1 MNVEQG
7 TVLKNERLT
16 PAHYRMTLACHPSY
30 QEAVPGQ
37 FVMLHVSGRDAPLLP
52 RPFSI
57 HRFLGLSGGKA
68 AVQVLYRVVGP
79 GTRKMARTR
88 GGERVQM
95 VGPLGKGFTLAGAG
109 SRPMLVAGG
118 IGVAPMVFLVQ
129 AMLEKGMNPRDCR
142 VFLGA
147 RDREELLCRDE
158 LIDAGVI
165 LQVTTDDGS
174 DGEHCPVT
182 HPFQTAARTDPP
194 DRIYACGPEAML
206 RCVDQAARVLKTP
219 CQVSIETLM
228 ACGIGAC
235 LGCAVKGKAK
245 GRYLHVCSEGP
256 VFDTELLDWN

>member
-1 MNVEQG
+1 MNVEQA

-57 HRFLGLSGGKA
+57 HRFLGLPGGEA

-88 GGERVQM
+88 EGERVQM
-95 VGPLGKGFTLAGAG
+95 VGPLGRGFMLAGAG
-109 SRPMLVAGG
+109 SRPMVVAGG
-118 IGVAPMVFLVQ
+118 MGVAPMVFLVE
-129 AMLEKGMNPRDCR
+129 AMLEKGMDPKDCR

-147 RDREELLCRDE
+147 RGREELLCRDE
-158 LIDAGVI
+158 LIDAGVM

-182 HPFQTAARTDPP
+182 HPFQTAARADPP
-194 DRIYACGPEAML
+194 ERIYACGPEAML
-206 RCVDQAARVLKTP
+206 RCVAQAARVLKTP

-235 LGCAVKGKAK
+235 LGCAVKGKPQDS
-245 GRYLHVCSEGP
+245 YLHVCSEGP
-256 VFDTELLDWN
+256 VFDTELLGWS